1 MEGDAVA
8 AEEEQEEEEGTH
20 PRSNRTRRRLQD
32 TLECSY
38 RSLVLCRAR

>member
-20 PRSNRTRRRLQD
+20 THRYTNKTELPYTKP
-32 TLECSY
+32 
-38 RSLVLCRAR
+38 